1 MKEKKKKAAEE
12 TTEAAES
19 ETYLKYV
26 IKKLIFIVKDGGRVH
41 IDNINSGKPPDPP
54 PYIP

>member
-1 MKEKKKKAAEE
+1 MKEKKAKITEE
-12 TTEAAES
+12 IPEQ
-19 ETYLKYV
+19 ETYLKYI
-26 IKKLIFIVKDGGRVH
+26 IKKLVFIVKDGGRVH

>member
-1 MKEKKKKAAEE
+1 MKEKSKKTEVVTEPAEQ
-12 TTEAAES
+12 

>member
-1 MKEKKKKAAEE
+1 MKEKKKEKIEE
-12 TTEAAES
+12 TEPVEN
-19 ETYLKYV
+19 ETYLKYI